1 MLRSEQVSD
10 AIRRGVN
17 AKISDGHNLYL
28 VVKNG
33 RGFWVYQ
40 YRDGAVIR
48 SKGLGSAAKVTPA
61 QARRARE
68 NFAVALRSGVAA
80 EALGIRPTQVRG
92 ELFGKVADAYL
103 ENHAAE
109 WSPKQQKRNRAL
121 LRMYA
126 APLDKIP
133 VNRITTGQVANVLR
147 PIWSGPGS
155 NRGAASCDL

>member
-1 MLRSEQVSD
+1 MLRAEQVSD

-48 SKGLGSAAKVTPA
+48 SKGLGSAANVTPA

-80 EALGIRPTQVRG
+80 KGLGIGTTEARGRQSLPGVPTSFSL
-92 ELFGKVADAYL
+92 ELDMAHD
-103 ENHAAE
+103 
-109 WSPKQQKRNRAL
+109 
-121 LRMYA
+121 
-126 APLDKIP
+126 IP
-133 VNRITTGQVANVLR
+133 
-147 PIWSGPGS
+147 PIWRRTWIRYFSFRLMP
-155 NRGAASCDL
+155 LLYLT